1 MSLSA
6 PSTLTSTS
14 SLHTVLPCRSPCQLP
29 SMALQCLMLL
39 TGLLMGGMSK
49 STESKAQQPECC
61 MDVVDFNATCLGTGL
76 CGPGCYRHWNA
87 DGSASCVRCW
97 NETLPTYNGSECRIR
112 MSSPS
117 YLPQFPQTSQ
127 GSSCPIWGETKGTTV
142 LVFFNRKDST
152 HLAQEYCLSVS
163 SSFHPFLSVL
173 FTEDS
178 CGCELLLAFSSLRHP
193 FRTIYRGLSR
203 VAGMAKASPQF
214 CFPTVTGRGM
224 QFPMNRSTG
233 TPGQPHIGGSHV
245 AASLFLGT
253 LFISTGL
260 ILSVAGF
267 FYLKRSSKLP
277 EVFYRRDRA
286 PVLQPGETVSN
297 LFN

>member
-1 MSLSA
+1 
-6 PSTLTSTS
+6 
-14 SLHTVLPCRSPCQLP
+14 
-29 SMALQCLMLL
+29 MALQCLMLL
-39 TGLLMGGMSK
+39 TGLVVGGMSK

-61 MDVVDFNATCLGTGL
+61 MDVVDVNATCLGTGL

-97 NETLPTYNGSECRIR
+97 NGTLPTYNGSECRI
-112 MSSPS
+112 
-117 YLPQFPQTSQ
+117 L
-127 GSSCPIWGETKGTTV
+127 
-142 LVFFNRKDST
+142 
-152 HLAQEYCLSVS
+152 
-163 SSFHPFLSVL
+163 
-173 FTEDS
+173 
-178 CGCELLLAFSSLRHP
+178 
-193 FRTIYRGLSR
+193 
-203 VAGMAKASPQF
+203 
-214 CFPTVTGRGM
+214 TGRGM

-233 TPGQPHIGGSHV
+233 TPGQPHFGGPHV

-286 PVLQPGETVSN
+286 PVLQPGETAAMVPLPQSSGTGCSM
-297 LFN
+297 LWELGGRVLLWAICKAYSMLLSPHIKVPLWDLTYLHIC